1 MRQRVGLG
9 RPLLLRWEGAGPFA
23 VTVRDK
29 AEHEAV
35 AATTG
40 TSAELPLSGFVAGA
54 GSLRI
59 QGADGTSAT
68 GIEFVPGTAL
78 PVIPGESDAP
88 ETARSTWLLLRA
100 SAAWR
105 LEAMSRL
112 LALAGQG
119 DPVAGAIVGGMP

>member
-1 MRQRVGLG
+1 MT
-9 RPLLLRWEGAGPFA
+9 A
-23 VTVRDK
+23 
-29 AEHEAV
+29 
-35 AATTG
+35 G

-59 QGADGTSAT
+59 QGADGASVT
-68 GIEFVPGTAL
+68 GIEFMPDTSV
-78 PVIPGESDAP
+78 PVIPGESDVP

-112 LALAGQG
+112 LTLAGQG
-119 DPVAGAIVGGMP
+119 DPIAGAILGGVP